1 MRFGLLQTPYGNSG
15 VEIARQSKP
24 SQLAIKAGFTEGT
37 TDKER
42 ALLSLGTK
50 HNQTVPGIGSDIG
63 ISPSLITQ
71 LVLEVFLQ
79 SVSHTHTKKST

>member
-1 MRFGLLQTPYGNSG
+1 MRFGLLQTPHENSS

-50 HNQTVPGIGSDIG
+50 HNQTAAGIVQTS
-63 ISPSLITQ
+63 
-71 LVLEVFLQ
+71 VFPP
-79 SVSHTHTKKST
+79 VS